1 MLANSRKSDHVL
13 LNSGNAISPFD
24 TFSEVPCTKD
34 VETDKLQVADMNG
47 DGKNEWIF
55 GNDGVTNTLLINLGD
70 GMSFKEPSEKDIS
83 LLPE

>member
-1 MLANSRKSDHVL
+1 VLANSRKSDHVL

-47 DGKNEWIF
+47 DGKNE
-55 GNDGVTNTLLINLGD
+55 
-70 GMSFKEPSEKDIS
+70 
-83 LLPE
+83 